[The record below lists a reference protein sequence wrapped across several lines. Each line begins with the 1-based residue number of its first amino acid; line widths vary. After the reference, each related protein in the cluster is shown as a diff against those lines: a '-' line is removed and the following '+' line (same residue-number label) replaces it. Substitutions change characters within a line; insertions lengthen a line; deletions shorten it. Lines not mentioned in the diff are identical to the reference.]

1 MARQGFNFEK
11 FFEILDE
18 NEQRGSGLKG
28 FRVSAAPGG
37 DAGEQDSAALGSIAM
52 NDTTGAFYKK
62 IANAGALADW
72 EELTSS
78 TVVATNWRPETV
90 RASTNEA
97 LSAGVTDPTSWAD
110 NDGGLDGTAFSVGEY
125 VYGDYDGTPA
135 LWEVTVV
142 GGASSITL
150 AAASDPLADGD
161 TFVTRNHLPD
171 PSGQEDEA
179 IILYNGSGSVKIAD
193 VNWEVADAIFLTAGY
208 TAGNGNISASESVN
222 SAIQK
227 LDGNQQDIQSASGL
241 TQGDVDY
248 GSFTGDSLAD
258 AQTSKQLF
266 QRVETLLEQLR
277 GVESTGITTETVV
290 DSVPVATG
298 AVKWLVRISEDATP
312 TNARAFEVWALNDG
326 STGSPDWSDYMKLK
340 VGSNFNATIDVDVS
354 GGSMRLKITSSTAGV
369 TATVRRIEV
378 VESVL

>member
-37 DAGEQDSAALGSIAM
+37 DAGEQDAAALGSIAM